1 MLCRWM
7 VGPELK
13 KSCLG
18 SKPTS
23 ISSYGTF
30 ITVLSPSEAH
40 FICQV
45 GIIVVLTSHGYCEAE
60 RVNLMG
66 IMPSIC

>member
-7 VGPELK
+7 VGLELK

-30 ITVLSPSEAH
+30 ITVISPSEAH
-40 FICQV
+40 FLYLS
-45 GIIVVLTSHGYCEAE
+45 GGNHSSPYLTWLLRGRES
-60 RVNLMG
+60 
-66 IMPSIC
+66 